1 MLLVQSASTIQE
13 VYREAESLK
22 KLSHKNIVALYHAF
36 LEGKQLCMIMEYC
49 GGGEVL
55 KYVEENERLG
65 EVEARRIFVQIV
77 NAMSYCH

>member
-1 MLLVQSASTIQE
+1 
-13 VYREAESLK
+13 
-22 KLSHKNIVALYHAF
+22 
-36 LEGKQLCMIMEYC
+36 MIMEYA

-55 KYVEENERLG
+55 KYVEEKEKLG